1 MKNTEQ
7 IKNEV
12 NKYVMKNTY
21 GDRNK
26 LYDDTLLISEGYI
39 DSMGFVSLV
48 AFLSEKFD
56 IEMQDEDLVEENFKS
71 INAVV
76 EFVVKKTM

>member
-1 MKNTEQ
+1 MKSIEQ

-12 NKYVMKNTY
+12 RTYVTKITY
-21 GDRNK
+21 VDKNK
-26 LYDDTLLISEGYI
+26 LDDDTLLLSEGCI
-39 DSMGFVSLV
+39 DSMGIVSLV
-48 AFLSEKFD
+48 AFLTEKFC

-76 EFVVKKTM
+76 ELVIRKTT